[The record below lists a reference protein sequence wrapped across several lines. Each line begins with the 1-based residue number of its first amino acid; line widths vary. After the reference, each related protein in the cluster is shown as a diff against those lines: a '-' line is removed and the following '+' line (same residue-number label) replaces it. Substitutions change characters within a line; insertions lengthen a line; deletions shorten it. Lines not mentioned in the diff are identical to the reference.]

1 MCIRDSPYYLYRQ
14 KYMSGN
20 LENVGFALPGQECI
34 YNIDIMEE
42 TVSNLAFGAGAI
54 SKRLFTEKN
63 LIERAP
69 NVKDLKNYIDRTEE
83 TVSYTH
89 LDVYKRQPLI
99 QTGSSGRKRLLPRR

>member
-1 MCIRDSPYYLYRQ
+1 MVEFAQEFLSQKGYLPYYLYRQ

-83 TVSYTH
+83 MA
-89 LDVYKRQPLI
+89 D
-99 QTGSSGRKRLLPRR
+99 RKKKLF